1 MTDTPTLQLP
11 VVPRDVRQTAQFR
24 AVTDFYGALF
34 APGTGLVYATREI
47 HPAPDGSVYVIGA
60 TFATDLESGSGFNS
74 YRIDPAQQRVTQVR
88 GGGQHMAISKDGTR
102 AAIFADNAVEII
114 DLADHSS
121 IAQLA
126 VAGIVEQMAWSSAG
140 ELGLLIAGAGA
151 DVSGAEGGFAMRV
164 EQSGP
169 IWLPDLDTGAA
180 EDVWRRLWVWDG
192 KSAALTPVTAPPL
205 NVWEFDW
212 SGTNALMA
220 VCSDHHGE
228 ASWYTAS
235 LRTIN
240 RASGTATVRHTPDDQ
255 FAKPKVSPDGSATAF
270 IEAVCSDRGIV
281 CGTLRLFRDGSV
293 RTLATD
299 GVEVTDLHWQSD
311 QRLAFAGLRGL
322 ETVIGIYDLAVDAS
336 NVVWASFDRTCGDF
350 HPAIAATGDHV
361 YATVEGYAHAPELL
375 RIDDQGTESLWSF
388 AAPGEAPVKG
398 VIEAVRWNA
407 PDGLE
412 IEGLLIRPD
421 AVATGLPLLVDI
433 HGGPIWAYRNRWV
446 ARYRSAGPLVAKGFA
461 VLLVNPRGS
470 AGRGQDFARRVVGDM
485 GGADTYDFLSGFD
498 HLAKLGII
506 DPDRIVLTGSSYGGF
521 MSSWLI
527 TQDSR
532 FAAAVPI
539 SPVIN
544 WYSQHFTSQIP
555 SFDEMFLDGSPYT
568 PGERY
573 FERSPL
579 FHARKVRTPALI
591 LTGARDKNTP
601 PTQALEFHNALLLA
615 DSPSILCTYPED
627 GHSLRAYP
635 AYLDSAARVMIWAE
649 HFAGQ
654 R

>member
-1 MTDTPTLQLP
+1 MIDTPTPQLP
-11 VVPRDVRQTAQFR
+11 VVPRDVRQTAQFKE
-24 AVTDFYGALF
+24 VTDFYGALF
-34 APGTGLVYATREI
+34 APGTGLVYATREV
-47 HPAPDGSVYVIGA
+47 HPAPDGAVYVIGA
-60 TFATDLESGSGFNS
+60 TFAKDLESGSGFNS
-74 YRIDPAQQRVTQVR
+74 YRIDSGQQSITQVR
-88 GGGQHMAISKDGTR
+88 DGSQHMAISADGTR
-102 AAIFADNAVEII
+102 AAIFADNIVEII
-114 DLADHSS
+114 DLADQ
-121 IAQLA
+121 ATVAKLA
-126 VAGIVEQMAWSSAG
+126 VAGMVEQMAWSSAG
-140 ELGLLIAGAGA
+140 ELGLLVAGAGA

-169 IWLPDLDTGAA
+169 AWLPDLDTGAA

-192 KSAALTPVTAPPL
+192 KGAALAPVTAPPL

-212 SGTNALMA
+212 AGANGLMA

-235 LRTIN
+235 LRTID
-240 RASGTATVRHTPDDQ
+240 RASGSATLCHTPDDQ

-322 ETVIGIYDLAVDAS
+322 ETVIGVYDLAADAPTIT
-336 NVVWASFDRTCGDF
+336 WASFDLTCGDF
-350 HPAIAATGDHV
+350 HPAIAVAGEHV
-361 YATVEGYAHAPELL
+361 YVTVEGYAHAPELL
-375 RIDDQGTESLWSF
+375 RIDDRESESLWSF
-388 AAPGEAPVKG
+388 AAPGESPVQG

-421 AVATGLPLLVDI
+421 ANATGLPLLVDI

-461 VLLVNPRGS
+461 ILLVNPRGS
-470 AGRGQDFARRVVGDM
+470 AGRGQDFARHVVGDM
-485 GGADTYDFLSGFD
+485 GGADTHDFLSGFD

-506 DPDRIVLTGSSYGGF
+506 DPERIVLTGSSYGGF

-555 SFDEMFLDGSPYT
+555 SFDEMFLDGSPYE

-591 LTGARDKNTP
+591 LTGGRDKNTP

-649 HFAGQ
+649 HFAGP